1 MQDNYVNIWPVYFD
15 DQMRHGYTNMLLL
28 LTCDLLM
35 SCDLLYVQIM
45 LLQYQLHVLLN
56 IFLYNDADVTEIQAY
71 MVEFSCPMLC

>member
-1 MQDNYVNIWPVYFD
+1 MQNEFVNMQDNYVNIGPVYFD

-45 LLQYQLHVLLN
+45 LLQY
-56 IFLYNDADVTEIQAY
+56 
-71 MVEFSCPMLC
+71 

>member
-1 MQDNYVNIWPVYFD
+1 MNDIKQGKKQNEFVNMQDNYVNIGPVYFD

-45 LLQYQLHVLLN
+45 LQ
-56 IFLYNDADVTEIQAY
+56 
-71 MVEFSCPMLC
+71 

>member
-1 MQDNYVNIWPVYFD
+1 MNDIKQGKKQNEFVNMQDNYVNIWPVYFD

-45 LLQYQLHVLLN
+45 LLQY
-56 IFLYNDADVTEIQAY
+56 
-71 MVEFSCPMLC
+71 